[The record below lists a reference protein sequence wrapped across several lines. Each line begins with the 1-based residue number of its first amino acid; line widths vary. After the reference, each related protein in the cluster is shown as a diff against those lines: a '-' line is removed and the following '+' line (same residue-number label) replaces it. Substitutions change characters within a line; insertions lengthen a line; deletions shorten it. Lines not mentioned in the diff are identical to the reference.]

1 MNRRFPFFVIFLVLS
16 LGMFA
21 WGLVVNEV
29 KVFSP
34 PSTEDLDKA
43 RSTGEPLLF
52 LKDKATPITE
62 VQATDWMSKE
72 RVIWLSDWLRSNGI
86 TEAEIQSFIPTSGDV
101 LIDTGLE
108 AFCYT

>member
-1 MNRRFPFFVIFLVLS
+1 MNRRFPFFVIFLVCS
-16 LGMFA
+16 LGLFA
-21 WGLVVNEV
+21 WGLVGNEV

-34 PSTEDLDKA
+34 PSSEDLDKA
-43 RSTGEPLLF
+43 RSTGGSLLF
-52 LKDKATPITE
+52 LDDASTAITE

-86 TEAEIQSFIPTSGDV
+86 TEAEIKSFIPESGDV